1 MGDSSLGDVNVGMR
15 GDGSHASSRHMAAPR
30 SALLLQSAVKEGN
43 SEMTGLTPFVFV
55 IDDDQSVRKGLK
67 RLLRSANYES
77 EVFKS
82 ASDFLARPPHP
93 GPACVIVDVQ
103 MPGING
109 IDFQQA
115 LIQRRRE
122 EQLVFITGYG
132 TIPMCTRVMKA
143 GAVDFLPKPFNSHEL
158 LKCVE
163 RALHRSAEQ
172 RRRAAKRNEARR
184 LLDLL
189 TPREFEVMQLVITG
203 MLNKQVGGELG
214 VAEKTVKVHRGRLMQ
229 KLGVT
234 SVAELVQLVQK
245 AEVRPP
251 AESETKV

>member
-1 MGDSSLGDVNVGMR
+1 MT
-15 GDGSHASSRHMAAPR
+15 A
-30 SALLLQSAVKEGN
+30 QSP
-43 SEMTGLTPFVFV
+43 LVFV
-55 IDDDQSVRKGLK
+55 IDDDESVRKGLK

-103 MPGING
+103 MPGVNG
-109 IDFQQA
+109 IDFQKA

-132 TIPMCTRVMKA
+132 NIPMCAQVMKA
-143 GAVDFLPKPFNSHEL
+143 GAVDFLPKPFKSREL

-163 RALHRSAEQ
+163 HALDRSTEQ
-172 RRRAAKRNEARR
+172 RRGAAERNEARR

-189 TPREFEVMQLVITG
+189 TAREFEVMQLVITG

-234 SVAELVQLVQK
+234 SVAELVHLVQR
-245 AEVRPP
+245 AGVPPPVR
-251 AESETKV
+251 SETKV

>member
-1 MGDSSLGDVNVGMR
+1 MTSS
-15 GDGSHASSRHMAAPR
+15 
-30 SALLLQSAVKEGN
+30 
-43 SEMTGLTPFVFV
+43 TPFVFV
-55 IDDDQSVRKGLK
+55 IDDDESVRRGLK
-67 RLLRSANYES
+67 RFLRSANYEN

-82 ASDFLARPPHP
+82 ASDFLERAPHP

-122 EQLVFITGYG
+122 EQLVFITGHG
-132 TIPMCTRVMKA
+132 NIPMCARVMKA
-143 GAVDFLPKPFNSHEL
+143 GAVDFLPKPFKSQEL
-158 LKCVE
+158 LKCIE
-163 RALHRSAEQ
+163 DALHRSAEQ
-172 RRRAAKRNEARR
+172 RRHATERNEARR

-189 TPREFEVMQLVITG
+189 TPREFEVMQLVIRG

-229 KLGVT
+229 KLGVA

-245 AEVRPP
+245 AEVRPS
-251 AESETKV
+251 ARSETKV

>member
-1 MGDSSLGDVNVGMR
+1 MTSS
-15 GDGSHASSRHMAAPR
+15 
-30 SALLLQSAVKEGN
+30 N
-43 SEMTGLTPFVFV
+43 SFVFV
-55 IDDDQSVRKGLK
+55 IDDDESVRKGLK
-67 RLLRSANYES
+67 RLLRSADYES

-122 EQLVFITGYG
+122 EQLVFVTGHG
-132 TIPMCTRVMKA
+132 NIPMCAGAMKA
-143 GAVDFLPKPFNSHEL
+143 GAVDFLPKPFNSREL

-163 RALHRSAEQ
+163 QALHRSAEQ
-172 RRRAAKRNEARR
+172 RRRAAKKHEARR

-189 TPREFEVMQLVITG
+189 TPREFEVMQLVVTG

-229 KLGVT
+229 KLGVR
-234 SVAELVQLVQK
+234 SVAELLQLVQE
-245 AEVRPP
+245 AEVHPP
-251 AESETKV
+251 DRSETKV